1 MNQSPSREAGAQPTE
16 KQMKDT
22 IKQTLAC
29 NFTEEEKVALA
40 QEMAQATVK
49 KADLENALSE
59 ISAQYKAD
67 IKAQE
72 NLIRMAATKIH
83 DGYEY
88 RDVECEVE
96 FNVPERG
103 QKTITRSDTGETFI
117 RPMTMQEKADLFCN
131 CEPKDDERDDDGD
144 EG

>member
-1 MNQSPSREAGAQPTE
+1 
-16 KQMKDT
+16 MKDT

-88 RDVECEVE
+88 RDVEARWNLTCQSADRR
-96 FNVPERG
+96 PSRAA
-103 QKTITRSDTGETFI
+103 TRARRSSG
-117 RPMTMQEKADLFCN
+117 R
-131 CEPKDDERDDDGD
+131 
-144 EG
+144 